1 MRRDARLTQAQL
13 AAKVGTTQSAIA
25 RLEAGRVSPSVRTLK
40 RVYEALGRELR
51 LLAMPA
57 QAAYAPSGSRGSLQL
72 AEASGVRYDAAHHEA
87 DIDLTQIRAARR
99 LTVPERLDQVSA
111 GARGIDDLMRALGR

>member
-40 RVYEALGRELR
+40 RVYAALGRELR

-57 QAAYAPSGSRGSLQL
+57 
-72 AEASGVRYDAAHHEA
+72 ASGVRAAW
-87 DIDLTQIRAARR
+87 QPRQSPARR
-99 LTVPERLDQVSA
+99 SLAVSV
-111 GARGIDDLMRALGR
+111 MT